1 MTKKIGFPVVAAI
14 VLALIAGLAASSTA
28 LAQSGG
34 PLGRLLKA
42 RPVLGQVTA
51 IGKSEFTV
59 EKKDGTELTFKVDE
73 RTRYRS
79 KEKTELAFTDL
90 KTGQWV
96 AVVVE
101 RGQGERGQGERGTA
115 RLVVTLPEDFD
126 PTQFEGARG
135 KVIDVNPAASQFTI
149 ENREGQKTV
158 VTTNSETV
166 FRGEVTSLADLEVG
180 MLAGVVNKEAA
191 GDGMQARLV
200 RAGNPTSRYTGEI
213 TRVNSSAGTFTLK
226 TRRTG
231 EEMTFTVDENT
242 RFRGR
247 EAQSLADLKA
257 GMMVLVGAKDLGSGS
272 YQAQVVAA
280 LPRK

>member
-1 MTKKIGFPVVAAI
+1 MSKKIDFPVVAAI
-14 VLALIAGLAASSTA
+14 VLALMAGLAASSTA

-34 PLGRLLKA
+34 PFGRLLKA
-42 RPVLGQVTA
+42 RPALGQVTA
-51 IGKSEFTV
+51 IGKSEFTI
-59 EKKDGTELTFKVDE
+59 EKKDGMELTVKVDE

-79 KEKTELAFTDL
+79 KEKTELAFSDL

-101 RGQGERGQGERGTA
+101 RGQGERGTA
-115 RLVVTLPEDFD
+115 RLVVSLPEDFD

-135 KVIDVNPAASQFTI
+135 KVIDVNAAANQFTI

-158 VTTNSETV
+158 VTTNSETTY
-166 FRGEVTSLADLEVG
+166 RGEVTSLAELEEG
-180 MLAGVVNKEAA
+180 MLAGVVNKEVT
-191 GDGMQARLV
+191 GDGMQAQLV
-200 RAGNPTSRYTGEI
+200 RAGNPTSRSLGEI
-213 TRVNSSAGTFTLK
+213 TQVNPSAGTFTLK

-231 EEMTFTVDENT
+231 EEMTFAVDENT

-247 EAQSLADLKA
+247 EVQSLADLKM

-272 YQAQVVAA
+272 YQALVVAV
-280 LPRK
+280 LPRR

>member
-1 MTKKIGFPVVAAI
+1 MSKRIGFPVVAAI
-14 VLALIAGLAASSTA
+14 VLALVAGLAASSSA
-28 LAQSGG
+28 LAQGGG
-34 PLGRLLKA
+34 PLRRLIKA

-51 IGKSEFTV
+51 IGKSDFTV

-79 KEKTELAFTDL
+79 KEKTELAFSDL

-96 AVVVE
+96 AVVTGG
-101 RGQGERGQGERGTA
+101 GQGPGGTA
-115 RLVVTLPEDFD
+115 RLVATLPEDFD

-135 KVIDVNPAASQFTI
+135 KVIDVNPAANQFTL

-158 VTTNSETV
+158 VTTNPETV
-166 FRGEVTSLADLEVG
+166 YRGEVTSLADLEVG
-180 MLAGVVNKEAA
+180 MLAGVVNKEVA

-200 RAGNPTSRYTGEI
+200 RAGNPGDRYMGEI
-213 TRVNSSAGTFTLK
+213 TKVNPSAGTFTLK

-231 EEMTFTVDENT
+231 EEITFKVDENT
-242 RFRGR
+242 IFRGR
-247 EAQSLADLKA
+247 EVQSLADLKA

-272 YQAQVVAA
+272 YQALAVAA
-280 LPRK
+280 LPRR

>member
-14 VLALIAGLAASSTA
+14 VLALMAGLAASSTA

-51 IGKSEFTV
+51 IGKSDFTV

-79 KEKTELAFTDL
+79 KEKTELAFSDL

-96 AVVVE
+96 AVVVGG
-101 RGQGERGQGERGTA
+101 GQRASGSA
-115 RLVVTLPEDFD
+115 RLVVSLPEDFD

-166 FRGEVTSLADLEVG
+166 FRGEVTGLADLEEG
-180 MLAGVVNKEAA
+180 MLAGVINKEAA
-191 GDGMQARLV
+191 GDGMQARVV
-200 RAGNPTSRYTGEI
+200 RAGDPTSRYIGEI
-213 TRVNSSAGTFTLK
+213 TKVNPSAGTFTLK

-257 GMMVLVGAKDLGSGS
+257 GMMALVGAKDLGSGA

-280 LPRK
+280 LPRR